1 MPTPVPVYPAE
12 GDVYRNVE
20 DHADQE
26 KRNVER
32 IKRSLLG
39 ISPRDPLP
47 ETPRNV
53 PFPKMIYRP
62 EYFASNKPEE
72 QRPHSRTVLDQQQ
85 LSDAQKEGFLPTLA
99 EASEQW
105 KQKQEQAATAP
116 DKDKKK

>member
-12 GDVYRNVE
+12 GDIYRNIQ
-20 DHADQE
+20 DHIDQQ
-26 KRNVER
+26 KRNADS
-32 IKRSLLG
+32 IQRSLQG
-39 ISPRDPLP
+39 ISSRDPLP
-47 ETPRNV
+47 GTPPGI
-53 PFPKMIYRP
+53 PFPKMIYRS